1 MKWYAVYRGRCPG
14 VYDSWSECNEQVIYY
29 EGSSHDSFNSREKAE
44 YHYNQYV
51 LKQKRKSELVGSVDG
66 LTGCAS
72 QKRLIG
78 FSGWKNLIIL
88 LQFVIIV
95 MLLLSCG
102 RM

>member
-72 QKRLIG
+72 QKWLIR
-78 FSGWKNLIIL
+78 FSGRKNLIIL

-95 MLLLSCG
+95 VLLLSFG